1 MSSQII
7 LSQLLKKGFISDEL
21 EFERVIMLL
30 RRLRLTKNEKPEIE
44 EQMKVLQYMIQN
56 YEEKHWGEEDAISD
70 QQLKESDTAEFIAQQ
85 EQLFIYKRK
94 EIIGKKLREYG
105 LNQQD
110 LGLLLGHSK
119 SYMSELMNGIHPF
132 NYRDLIIIHR
142 LFEINLSQLFLTI
155 IPHQD
160 RTRLKNSIA
169 KLNKSSFNAQLK
181 IKKKDLAFL
190 L

>member
-1 MSSQII
+1 MSSQLI
-7 LSQLLKKGFISDEL
+7 LSQILKNGFISDEL
-21 EFERVIMLL
+21 EFERAIMLL
-30 RRLRLTKNEKPEIE
+30 RRLRLTKNDNPELA
-44 EQMKVLQYMIQN
+44 EQINALQQLIQR
-56 YEEKHWGEEDAISD
+56 YEEKHWENEAEITD
-70 QQLKESDTAEFIAQQ
+70 QQITESDTAEFIAQQ
-85 EQLFIYKRK
+85 EQIFMSKRK

-110 LGLLLGHSK
+110 LGVILGHSK

-142 LFEINLSQLFLTI
+142 LFEINLDQLFSTI

-169 KLNKSSFNAQLK
+169 KLNKSNFNTKLK
-181 IKKKDLAFL
+181 IKKKDLGFL